1 MSLYDRADLIDVALM
16 GPRNGFVAVAPLAAW
31 PPGFD
36 AVAGEYN
43 AGFYADSADNNGGG
57 DLVGSQVAAVR
68 AAAEAAWVRP
78 QDEIFT
84 NAQLGL
90 PEGETRLPAIDVALS
105 GVSTLAPGA
114 RFARGA
120 APFEAQVLVD
130 PVDALALVEFWSDIM
145 RDHMHFLGMWLLDTP
160 VPTSGA
166 SGSGGEGDHAPE
178 AGAFKQE
185 ARDLEA
191 AWSAYIDGPMAAGD
205 LSVAWLSQL
214 IGETGLLKNRI
225 LEAVRAGQYVGGVY
239 ESFLLDNLM
248 EVDYFVDALAGEVG
262 GQREVDMWNEHA
274 RGHALLDAHMLDPLM
289 VKEIIDALVLAEQFL
304 AVNEGASREPLAAP
318 TPLDALGG
326 RTSADEIITE
336 GMRRLAA
343 EADSP
348 AAASAAYLEALEAI
362 RARMD
367 GEGARVSGVTP
378 HRLVVHTIREIAY
391 GLERIQQIQG
401 NA

>member
-1 MSLYDRADLIDVALM
+1 MSLYDAGQVNVYDVA
-16 GPRNGFVAVAPLAAW
+16 GVPLTAW
-31 PPGFD
+31 PEGFD
-36 AVAGEYN
+36 ASDNEYDGDN
-43 AGFYADSADNNGGG
+43 AYSGGG
-57 DLVGSQVAAVR
+57 VYSDNRDQDLVGGQVAA
-68 AAAEAAWVRP
+68 ASASAEAALVQP

-90 PEGETRLPAIDVALS
+90 PEGETRLPAIDVTLS
-105 GVSTLAPGA
+105 GMSTLTPGA
-114 RFARGA
+114 RFAQDA
-120 APFEAQVLVD
+120 VPFEVQVLVD
-130 PVDALALVEFWSDIM
+130 PADALALVEFWSDIM

-160 VPTSGA
+160 IPMSGI

-185 ARDLEA
+185 ARNLET
-191 AWSAYIDGPMAAGD
+191 AWSAYIDGPLAVGD
-205 LSVAWLSQL
+205 LSVPLLSQL
-214 IGETGLLKNRI
+214 IAQTGLLKNRI
-225 LEAVRAGQYVGGVY
+225 LDTVRAGQYVGGVY

-248 EVDYFVDALAGEVG
+248 EVDYFVDALANNVG

-304 AVNEGASREPLAAP
+304 AVSDSASREPLAAP
-318 TPLDALGG
+318 TPLDALNG

-348 AAASAAYLEALEAI
+348 AAASAAYLEALQAI

-367 GEGARVSGVTP
+367 GQGARVSGVTP

-401 NA
+401 A